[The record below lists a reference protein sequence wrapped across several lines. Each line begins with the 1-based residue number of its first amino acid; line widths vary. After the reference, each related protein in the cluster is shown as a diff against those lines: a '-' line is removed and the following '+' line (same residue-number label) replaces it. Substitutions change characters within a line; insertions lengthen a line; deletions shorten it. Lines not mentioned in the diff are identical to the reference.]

1 MPRVEHRVT
10 GVVPRNVSSSVLNDS
25 RVNRVVTGSSNS
37 SCYPIESPL
46 TAADALRGG
55 DGDVALARA
64 RGPPHLALAVVPHA
78 VGAAHRRVHL

>member
-1 MPRVEHRVT
+1 MVKDRSFWSKKADFRKRVLL
-10 GVVPRNVSSSVLNDS
+10 SLN
-25 RVNRVVTGSSNS
+25 T
-37 SCYPIESPL
+37 ESTESL